1 VENVGPRPNITQSEY
16 QTYFQRLSIINVIL
30 LATTITFSFVTV
42 ILRIMKNDYWNSF
55 YLKIA
60 SGMMVCWSAMMCF
73 YIPFF
78 FTIKDVRNYG
88 FARGA
93 KMYGVDS
100 VINKITFFENSTENF
115 DCRANFPEKTL
126 VFPAGPNKKRKKWDN
141 FLPKGRP
148 CGRLLSVIY
157 RIVKIT

>member
-1 VENVGPRPNITQSEY
+1 
-16 QTYFQRLSIINVIL
+16 
-30 LATTITFSFVTV
+30 
-42 ILRIMKNDYWNSF
+42 MKNDYWNSF

-100 VINKITFFENSTENF
+100 VINKIRFFENSTENF

-126 VFPAGPNKKRKKWDN
+126 VFPAGPNKKKEKIGTI
-141 FLPKGRP
+141 FCPKGGLAVD
-148 CGRLLSVIY
+148 CYQLFTELSRLHKYIVIFDIEPYQIKENIVVNLIIFALLCLIVSFLADSVIK
-157 RIVKIT
+157 KILR